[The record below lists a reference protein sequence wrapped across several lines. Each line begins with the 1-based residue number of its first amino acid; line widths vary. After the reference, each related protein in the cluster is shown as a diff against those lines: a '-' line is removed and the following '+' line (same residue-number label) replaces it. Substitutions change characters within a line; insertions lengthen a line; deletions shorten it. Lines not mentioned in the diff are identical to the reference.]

1 MYLRSVLKDVVF
13 LSGLFRAVLSFTT
26 LGASRQTK
34 RFSFG
39 NIVSFKDKY
48 LSLSVADKITIKAVK
63 KTSECILEC
72 VKREG
77 CVSMNIGKATRQ
89 GTFPCEILKKDMFT
103 ANDNITSRPGQV
115 HLAIEVRCW
124 RTRQQCLRH

>member
-1 MYLRSVLKDVVF
+1 MLLLGFF
-13 LSGLFRAVLSFTT
+13 LVALPSSAQEAKNLVR
-26 LGASRQTK
+26 RQTK
-34 RFSFG
+34 GFRFG

-48 LSLSVADKITIKAVK
+48 LSLSDADKITNKTVK

-103 ANDNITSRPGQV
+103 ANDNFTSRQGHV
-115 HLAIEVRCW
+115 HLAIKVR
-124 RTRQQCLRH
+124 